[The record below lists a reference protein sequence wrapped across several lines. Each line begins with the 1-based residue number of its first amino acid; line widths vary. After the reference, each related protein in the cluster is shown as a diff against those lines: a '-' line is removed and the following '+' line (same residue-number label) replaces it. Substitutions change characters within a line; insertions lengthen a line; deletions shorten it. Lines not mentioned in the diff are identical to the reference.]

1 MRTKVFYNL
10 PESACYGCHACAS
23 VCPVKAI
30 EMIPDKEGFLFPTI
44 DPDKCIECGLCER
57 TCPTQ
62 EEVFDSLIN
71 LTPETVDA
79 SWEKDFDSRLS
90 STSGGVFY
98 ILAKKWI
105 DNGGVVYG
113 AAFDGQLRVKHVR
126 THNLEALKNLRG
138 SKYVQSDL
146 SELFPIIK
154 KDLAN
159 GLNVLFSGTPC
170 QVGGLRAFLKKEYDN
185 LLTVDLVCHGVPSPM
200 MFSCHIGYI
209 EKLYNKKL
217 VDYKFRYKKMTGWRA
232 YIRYVFSDGTS
243 DVVPLGKDFF
253 AYCFY
258 NSKINRQSCSVCRYS
273 QSKRTGDITL
283 SDFWNSEKESVVLKR
298 QRKYGYNMVMCN
310 TKKGIESYVGIKD
323 ELEHLSLPVKVA
335 LEGDVRLRH
344 PEDAPTDREFFF
356 KDCLTYG
363 YEWLANNRFPKSPIV
378 SRIVP
383 VWAKNLVAEL
393 KSRL

>member
-1 MRTKVFYNL
+1 MRTRVFYNL

-30 EMIPDKEGFLFPTI
+30 EMMPDKEGFLFPKI
-44 DPDKCIECGLCER
+44 DSDKCIECGLCER

-71 LTPETVDA
+71 PIPETVEA
-79 SWEKDFDSRLS
+79 AWEKDFDSRLL
-90 STSGGVFY
+90 STSGGIFY
-98 ILAKKWI
+98 ILGKKWI
-105 DNGGVVYG
+105 NDGGVVYG
-113 AAFDGQLRVKHVR
+113 AVFDDELSVRHIRVDNLDVLR
-126 THNLEALKNLRG
+126 NLRG

-146 SELFPIIK
+146 SGLFPIIR
-154 KDLAN
+154 KDLAS
-159 GLNVLFSGTPC
+159 GLKVLFSGTPC
-170 QVGGLRAFLKKEYDN
+170 QVGGLRAFLKKDYDN

-200 MFSCHIGYI
+200 MFNRHIRHI
-209 EKLYNKKL
+209 EKLYDKRL
-217 VDYKFRYKKMTGWRA
+217 VDYKFRYKKKTGWRS
-232 YIRYVFSDGTS
+232 YIRYVFSDCTS
-243 DVVPLGKDFF
+243 DAVPLGKDFF

-273 QSKRTGDITL
+273 QPKRVGDITL
-283 SDFWNSEKESVVLKR
+283 SDFWNSEKQSSVLKR

-310 TKKGIESYVGIKD
+310 TKRGVESYIGIKD
-323 ELEHLSLPVKVA
+323 ELEHITFPVKVA

-344 PEDAPTDREFFF
+344 PEKAPSDREAFF
-356 KDCLTYG
+356 KDCDAYG
-363 YEWLANNRFPKSPIV
+363 YDWLVNNRFPKSSIV

-383 VWAKNLVAEL
+383 EWVKNLVAEL

>member
-1 MRTKVFYNL
+1 MRTRVFYDL
-10 PESACYGCHACAS
+10 PESACYGCHACVS

-30 EMIPDKEGFLFPTI
+30 EMIPDKEGFLFPKI
-44 DPDKCIECGLCER
+44 DSDKCIECGLCER

-71 LTPETVDA
+71 PTPETVDA
-79 SWEKDFDSRLS
+79 AWEKDFDSRLS

-98 ILAKKWI
+98 ILGKNWI

-113 AAFDGQLRVKHVR
+113 AAFDEELRVRHVR
-126 THNLEALKNLRG
+126 ADNIDALKDLRG

-146 SELFPIIK
+146 SGIFPVVK

-159 GLNVLFSGTPC
+159 GLKVLFSGTPC
-170 QVGGLRAFLKKEYDN
+170 QVGGLRAFLKKDYDN
-185 LLTVDLVCHGVPSPM
+185 LLTVDLVCHGVPSPL
-200 MFSCHIGYI
+200 MFSEHIKHI
-209 EKLYNKKL
+209 EETYNKRL
-217 VDYKFRYKKMTGWRA
+217 ADYKFRYKKKTGWRA

-243 DVVPLGKDFF
+243 DAVPLGKDFF

-273 QSKRTGDITL
+273 QSNRTGDITL
-283 SDFWNSEKESVVLKR
+283 SDFWNSEKESPLLKR

-310 TKKGIESYVGIKD
+310 TKKGIESYMGIKD
-323 ELEHLSLPVKVA
+323 ELEHLTLPVKVA
-335 LEGDVRLRH
+335 LDGDVRLRH
-344 PEDAPTDREFFF
+344 PEAAPTDREVFFQ
-356 KDCLTYG
+356 DCRAHG
-363 YEWLANNRFPKSPIV
+363 YDWIAVRKFPLPSLV

-383 VWAKNLVAEL
+383 ECAKNLIAEL